1 MKNAV
6 HNKMADAAYKL
17 VARLSDEDKKE
28 DKKELKKEFR
38 SLARSF
44 PSMLQVNGLGN
55 AIAFLH
61 SKRKGGNASEKLYEG
76 IQTWTENNLRAD
88 LGAVPDVQGK
98 SPQTDLMER
107 ITQLDSTTY
116 RIYTDEVMNLC
127 LWIKRFAEGM
137 IVETE
142 EEQTGE
148 RSV

>member
-1 MKNAV
+1 MKNEV

-17 VARLSDEDKKE
+17 VAQLSGEGE
-28 DKKELKKEFR
+28 KEFR

-55 AIAFLH
+55 AIAFLN
-61 SKRKGGNASEKLYEG
+61 SKRQGKNACGKLYEG
-76 IQTWTENNLRAD
+76 IQTWTENNLKAGI
-88 LGAVPDVQGK
+88 GAAPGAQEK
-98 SPQTDLMER
+98 PPQTDLMER